1 MSSERNKPS
10 PTTKPIT
17 KDTVP
22 NTPEEA
28 IQVLDIILDEED
40 KEFLRTEE
48 NAAIKVHHDLGR
60 WIRNNWSLWGDYS
73 PLKKYF
79 IEHGIMH
86 PDDMSNNIIEAYI
99 RYLKSTE

>member
-1 MSSERNKPS
+1 MTSKKTNPS
-10 PTTKPIT
+10 NTTKPIT

-28 IQVLDIILDEED
+28 IQVLDIMLS
-40 KEFLRTEE
+40 KEGKEYLRTEE
-48 NAAIKVHHDLGR
+48 HAALKVHHSLGR

-73 PLKKYF
+73 PLKKHF

-99 RYLKSTE
+99 RYLKSDE